1 MHFLI
6 KYFPLFYVTAKG
18 YVSVTAN
25 SAHSILLSH
34 NLTESG
40 VYYLCNV
47 TEVERGEKKRQ
58 ANNNVTTQPTTVTE
72 LLPGS
77 TYRVE
82 CVAYRSDGVEACLEA
97 NTTVTT
103 CELHF
108 KGHSKLAAPDKQN
121 AYCCQ
126 LKGSLHILQ
135 FQTKCRMSQSEVAE
149 YNQLIVA
156 R

>member
-1 MHFLI
+1 M
-6 KYFPLFYVTAKG
+6 
-18 YVSVTAN
+18 TAN

-40 VYYLCNV
+40 VHYLCNV
-47 TEVERGEKKRQ
+47 TDVERGEKKKQ
-58 ANNNVTTQPTTVTE
+58 ENKNVTTQPTTVTG
-72 LLPGS
+72 LLPDT
-77 TYRVE
+77 TYKVD
-82 CVAYRSDGVEACLEA
+82 CVAYHSDGVEACLEA

-121 AYCCQ
+121 AHCCQ

-135 FQTKCRMSQSEVAE
+135 FQTECRMSQSEAAE
-149 YNQLIVA
+149 YNKLIETTT
-156 R
+156 

>member
-1 MHFLI
+1 MN
-6 KYFPLFYVTAKG
+6 A
-18 YVSVTAN
+18 TAN

-47 TEVERGEKKRQ
+47 TNVEGGEKRE
-58 ANNNVTTQPTTVTE
+58 ANKNVTTQPTTVTG
-72 LLPGS
+72 LLPDT
-77 TYRVE
+77 TYRVD

-121 AYCCQ
+121 AHCCQ

-135 FQTKCRMSQSEVAE
+135 FQTECRMSQSEAAE